1 MLISNKMRLKGEV
14 RADNKELI
22 DDILLYYRKSL
33 NDENRGILRQIIE
46 DFIIDPKN
54 IPHDIDRFCRR
65 FEMDKTLID
74 SLKKMSALERI
85 LVVPRKSKKK

>member
-54 IPHDIDRFCRR
+54 IPHDIDRFKFFVLFFLMLQKCKC
-65 FEMDKTLID
+65 DY
-74 SLKKMSALERI
+74 
-85 LVVPRKSKKK
+85 

>member
-1 MLISNKMRLKGEV
+1 MRLKGEV
-14 RADNKELI
+14 RADNKELV

-74 SLKKMSALERI
+74 SLKKIKNLGGS
-85 LVVPRKSKKK
+85 